1 MRGDSP
7 EPLSWAPHRGA
18 LNSSLLAADPSG
30 VSQLVL
36 GQGLRD
42 TRTALVRWNGKPG
55 PIVRAWLGWSVGV
68 ASALLAAVY
77 VIAVFSPPDPMPL
90 AVPGVTHA
98 ATLSDVG
105 YVLFRNGLVLA
116 LHALACV
123 AGFIAGSSL
132 PIAAATRR
140 GVSRWVH
147 EKAGPLAILFVGGA
161 TAFSLGTQAIVLGVG
176 TASLSAQLGIAPG
189 VLLLA
194 LLPHALPE
202 LAALF
207 LPLAAWLIASR
218 RGEWRELLAATLVTV
233 AIAVPV
239 LVLSA
244 VVETYV
250 SPYLLR
256 ALVGVGTHT

>member
-1 MRGDSP
+1 
-7 EPLSWAPHRGA
+7 
-18 LNSSLLAADPSG
+18 

-36 GQGLRD
+36 DQGLRD
-42 TRTALVRWNGKPG
+42 TRSALVRWNGTPG

-68 ASALLAAVY
+68 AAVLLVAVY
-77 VIAVFSPPDPMPL
+77 AIAVFAPPDPMPL

-98 ATLSDVG
+98 ATLADVG

-132 PIAAATRR
+132 PMVAATRR
-140 GVSRWVH
+140 GISRWVH
-147 EKAGPLAILFVGGA
+147 EKAGPLAIAFVGGA
-161 TAFSLGTQAIVLGVG
+161 TAFSLATQAIVLGVG
-176 TASLSAQLGIAPG
+176 TASLSSQLGIGPG
-189 VLLLA
+189 ILLLA

-233 AIAVPV
+233 AIAAPV
-239 LVLSA
+239 LLLSA

-256 ALVGVGTHT
+256 ALLG

>member
-1 MRGDSP
+1 M
-7 EPLSWAPHRGA
+7 
-18 LNSSLLAADPSG
+18 
-30 VSQLVL
+30 SQLVL
-36 GQGLRD
+36 DQGLRD
-42 TRTALVRWNGKPG
+42 TRSALVRWNGMPG
-55 PIVRAWLGWSVGV
+55 PIVRAWLAWSMAVAGV
-68 ASALLAAVY
+68 LLVSVY
-77 VIAVFSPPDPMPL
+77 LIAVFAPPDPMPL

-105 YVLFRNGLVLA
+105 YVLVRNGLVLA
-116 LHALACV
+116 LHALACI

-132 PIAAATRR
+132 PLAAATRR

-147 EKAGPLAILFVGGA
+147 EKAGPLAIAFVGGA
-161 TAFSLGTQAIVLGVG
+161 TAFSLATQAIVLGVG

-189 VLLLA
+189 ILLLA

-233 AIAVPV
+233 AIAAPV

-250 SPYLLR
+250 SPCLLR
-256 ALVGVGTHT
+256 ALLG